1 MNDSVSKLSL
11 VLDIKNKFKL
21 KCDLKRH
28 LAPTLVGKIN
38 RSLPLTGHSH
48 ILEKTGVYF
57 ETSVEAGWV
66 RTRWEFKKGEIA
78 FLAVG
83 HAICFFYSDTKIQKE
98 MSPIGK
104 VIGDVK
110 LLENVESGDEIR
122 LYCELDW

>member
-1 MNDSVSKLSL
+1 M
-11 VLDIKNKFKL
+11 
-21 KCDLKRH
+21 
-28 LAPTLVGKIN
+28 G
-38 RSLPLTGHSH
+38 
-48 ILEKTGVYF
+48 
-57 ETSVEAGWV
+57 
-66 RTRWEFKKGEIA
+66 RTRREFKKGEIA

-122 LYCELDW
+122 LYCELD